1 MEKNDEKIVKQLS
14 DLIVDFEK
22 YPKTREVNFTIMKLE
37 EALMWYIRDIEKNY
51 KKKVGEDMNAILYFD
66 FGYKKKQGNKNVVK
80 KPSEYYVYNGF
91 YTAYGNIGEQI
102 TLDSTFIDYGNNGK
116 IIVKYTNP
124 DRKGNII
131 TLSKKSSDQFFTTD
145 TPQYNCALMLTSFL
159 RLNIVFTKADNLN
172 TNPQD
177 KVVFEV
183 EDINKDF
190 SVSFDTNGDNYNVFL
205 VFETLDIYTDDS
217 GQFEDPPTC
226 TTPYGYVTFN
236 RFN

>member
-1 MEKNDEKIVKQLS
+1 MENNDEKIVKQLS

-22 YPKTREVNFTIMKLE
+22 LPKTREVNFTIMKLE

-51 KKKVGEDMNAILYFD
+51 KKKVGEDINAILYFD

-102 TLDSTFIDYGNNGK
+102 TLDSTFVDYGNNGK

-131 TLSKKSSDQFFTTD
+131 TLSKNSRDQFFTTD

-159 RLNIVFTKADNLN
+159 GVR
-172 TNPQD
+172 
-177 KVVFEV
+177 
-183 EDINKDF
+183 
-190 SVSFDTNGDNYNVFL
+190 YC
-205 VFETLDIYTDDS
+205 IY
-217 GQFEDPPTC
+217 
-226 TTPYGYVTFN
+226 
-236 RFN
+236 